1 MNKLH
6 DITRLIITTR
16 LSDRDIA
23 SSLRVS
29 KTTVG
34 RYRALILEHEYEWP
48 SLQHLSEFQLD
59 AIFNKRLRGFC
70 IRRMPDFAKVHD
82 ELQTKGVTLAL
93 LWEEYRSA
101 EPTDA
106 LSYSQFTFH
115 YREYRQSID
124 RSMRQSHRP
133 GERCFVDFSGKKP
146 SYINSKTQAVVTVEL
161 FVGALGFSSYYFALC
176 VPTQTVVDWIEAH
189 IRMFEYFEGVP
200 LLVVPDNLK
209 AAVIKAAAIPHLNR
223 TYRDFAAHYDFGI
236 LPARKRRPQDKAK
249 VEQGVQHLQRWILAR
264 LRHRQFFSLEEVNQA
279 VQELLADV
287 NQRPFKKMPG
297 SRQSRFEEF
306 EKPAL
311 LPLPAQRYEWAE
323 WCAEQ
328 KVGPDY
334 HVLVKGHWY
343 SVPHQLVRERV
354 EARVTAHSVEIF
366 HQACRVA
373 VHPRDDTPG
382 LPSTDRNHMTPDH
395 RSYAERTPE
404 NYLSW
409 ADKVGPHTVAIVET
423 LLAEK
428 AAVLGFAACDQ
439 LRKLARQYGE
449 SELEQAAQ
457 RAVQIQSLTL
467 KSIRSLL
474 STGRHRHKLN
484 MQQRQG
490 SLPLHHNV
498 RGANYYSSTSESP
511 TPQQDK
517 EDDDVA

>member
-161 FVGALGFSSYYFALC
+161 FVGALGFSSYYF
-176 VPTQTVVDWIEAH
+176 
-189 IRMFEYFEGVP
+189 GVCG
-200 LLVVPDNLK
+200 K
-209 AAVIKAAAIPHLNR
+209 
-223 TYRDFAAHYDFGI
+223 TCWFWG
-236 LPARKRRPQDKAK
+236 
-249 VEQGVQHLQRWILAR
+249 
-264 LRHRQFFSLEEVNQA
+264 
-279 VQELLADV
+279 
-287 NQRPFKKMPG
+287 
-297 SRQSRFEEF
+297 
-306 EKPAL
+306 
-311 LPLPAQRYEWAE
+311 
-323 WCAEQ
+323 
-328 KVGPDY
+328 
-334 HVLVKGHWY
+334 
-343 SVPHQLVRERV
+343 
-354 EARVTAHSVEIF
+354 
-366 HQACRVA
+366 
-373 VHPRDDTPG
+373 
-382 LPSTDRNHMTPDH
+382 
-395 RSYAERTPE
+395 
-404 NYLSW
+404 
-409 ADKVGPHTVAIVET
+409 
-423 LLAEK
+423 
-428 AAVLGFAACDQ
+428 
-439 LRKLARQYGE
+439 
-449 SELEQAAQ
+449 
-457 RAVQIQSLTL
+457 
-467 KSIRSLL
+467 
-474 STGRHRHKLN
+474 
-484 MQQRQG
+484 
-490 SLPLHHNV
+490 
-498 RGANYYSSTSESP
+498 
-511 TPQQDK
+511 
-517 EDDDVA
+517 